1 MLKQELHKPLVSIVI
16 PCYNCERF
24 VGEAIESAM
33 AQSYSPVEII
43 VVDDGSIDNSREVIA
58 RYPVRLFCID
68 HQGVSA
74 ARNRG
79 IDESAGEFLLFLDS
93 DDRLLPNAV
102 ACGVKILT
110 DHPDVAMAVAGHNL
124 ITVDGQIIRTRLKL
138 SCLEDSYEHLLLTNF
153 IECTSSTVFR
163 RSMFPVSMGFPVG
176 LEGAEDYELYLRVVR
191 EHPIRCTGEVVTEYR
206 QHGGSSSRKNAE
218 KILVN
223 TLRAL
228 RLQKP
233 YIIRNIRY
241 RAAYYRGW
249 WSWTRKY
256 GRQLTREVA
265 SASSASTR

>member
-110 DHPDVAMAVAGHNL
+110 DHPDVAIALNNL
-124 ITVDGQIIRTRLKL
+124 
-138 SCLEDSYEHLLLTNF
+138 
-153 IECTSSTVFR
+153 
-163 RSMFPVSMGFPVG
+163 
-176 LEGAEDYELYLRVVR
+176 AELYRQQGRYTDAEQLLQRTLAIGEKSLGPASRVTSWLR
-191 EHPIRCTGEVVTEYR
+191 P
-206 QHGGSSSRKNAE
+206 
-218 KILVN
+218 
-223 TLRAL
+223 
-228 RLQKP
+228 
-233 YIIRNIRY
+233 
-241 RAAYYRGW
+241 
-249 WSWTRKY
+249 
-256 GRQLTREVA
+256 
-265 SASSASTR
+265 